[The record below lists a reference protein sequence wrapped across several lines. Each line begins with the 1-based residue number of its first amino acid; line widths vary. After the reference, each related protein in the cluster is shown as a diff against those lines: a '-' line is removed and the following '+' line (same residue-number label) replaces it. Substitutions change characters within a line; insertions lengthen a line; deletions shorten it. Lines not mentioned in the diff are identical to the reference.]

1 MTDRR
6 MFSHKIV
13 DSDRFLDLPPEAR
26 LLYYELS
33 IRCDDDGF
41 CACPGKILR
50 MTGASADNLRT
61 LLEAGL
67 LLDFGKV
74 VVVSD
79 WRIHNTLKSDRVRAV
94 DYPDIAEKIWITR
107 SGSYT
112 TDPDQGLMTLMEYH
126 VRYAQERRDP
136 LRDYRGKSME
146 NLCNLLDPEEK
157 RKEEKRKEE
166 KRREENRSEEKR
178 DEEEAARGLAPEGPD
193 SDGCSESEEFVSSD
207 SKRLETFGG
216 ELGQNVVWLTDEQT
230 SDLLD
235 RLSLEEFNRYVRRL
249 SDYILKHGDPFHS
262 HYRTILKWWEEDRT
276 VQDRSVL
283 LE

>member
-157 RKEEKRKEE
+157 RKEEKR
-166 KRREENRSEEKR
+166 REENRSE
-178 DEEEAARGLAPEGPD
+178 D
-193 SDGCSESEEFVSSD
+193 CSESEEFVFPD

-276 VQDRSVL
+276 VQDRGVL

>member
-94 DYPDIAEKIWITR
+94 DYPDIAEKLWITR

-157 RKEEKRKEE
+157 RKEE
-166 KRREENRSEEKR
+166 NRSELKRRGRRREKPR
-178 DEEEAARGLAPEGPD
+178 PEARRRHPAFGCGRARSFCFPETPSIRNSFGRAGQMGPAAGTTH
-193 SDGCSESEEFVSSD
+193 SRP
-207 SKRLETFGG
+207 RLGSAVG
-216 ELGQNVVWLTDEQT
+216 VNANLCRHKAVVGAFTDPWSGT
-230 SDLLD
+230 A
-235 RLSLEEFNRYVRRL
+235 R
-249 SDYILKHGDPFHS
+249 I
-262 HYRTILKWWEEDRT
+262 
-276 VQDRSVL
+276 
-283 LE
+283 